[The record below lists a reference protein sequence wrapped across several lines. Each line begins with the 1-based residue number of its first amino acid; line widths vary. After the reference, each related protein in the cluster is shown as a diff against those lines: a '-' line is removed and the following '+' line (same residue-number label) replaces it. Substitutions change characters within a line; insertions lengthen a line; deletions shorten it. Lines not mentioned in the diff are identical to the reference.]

1 MLYKTQHRVTDTVD
15 FGLSP
20 LEGEL
25 HLWNAE
31 SWPHTFGMFLE
42 ITLTLA
48 PSTPALARAVTRYVS
63 RWTRHPARSSPL
75 LQGGCLD
82 HILGTWMTELA
93 HQTDPGVTQKLF
105 DKNRMVNTMSLHGYN
120 YDNLRNRYVTYVGR
134 FDDITSILEI
144 TENNEPE

>member
-1 MLYKTQHRVTDTVD
+1 
-15 FGLSP
+15 
-20 LEGEL
+20 
-25 HLWNAE
+25 
-31 SWPHTFGMFLE
+31 
-42 ITLTLA
+42 
-48 PSTPALARAVTRYVS
+48 
-63 RWTRHPARSSPL
+63 
-75 LQGGCLD
+75 
-82 HILGTWMTELA
+82 MTELA